1 MDLIILI
8 LGIAILGLLAWV
20 ITTYIPMDPIFK
32 TIIYLVI
39 AIALIVYVIR
49 RFSGSVPNVLP

>member
-1 MDLIILI
+1 MDLILLI
-8 LGIAILGLLAWV
+8 LGIAILGVLAWA
-20 ITTYIPMDPIFK
+20 ITTYLPMDPIFK

-49 RFSGSVPNVLP
+49 RFGNAVPNVMP